1 MSNPTQS
8 MYVETQALYNCAA
21 SWRDDAA
28 PKIATATEMAQH
40 GEGQGYL
47 FGAALTSLWD
57 PHNTFATD
65 AATVLATG
73 EEVATGFG
81 TALEQVAKDYETT
94 DAHQADLTTKQEAGL

>member
-1 MSNPTQS
+1 MSDPTQS
-8 MYVETQALYNCAA
+8 MYIETQALYNCAS
-21 SWRDDAA
+21 SWRDEAA
-28 PKIATATEMAQH
+28 PKIATATQMAQN

-73 EEVATGFG
+73 EEVATEFG
-81 TALEQVAKDYETT
+81 EALEQVAQDYENT
-94 DAHQADLTTKQEAGL
+94 DANIAELTTKTEADL